1 VPTLT
6 AVSARRYGLPPSR
19 EGAHGAAV
27 ARRSERGHCAAATCE
42 AGLSNRSTTI
52 IKSADDVVDEAPVEE
67 LDANEKRRR
76 ARTLSR
82 KQMAREHRKMRARGE
97 VVEVVEYWRPKS
109 RSECLEM
116 ERPCLFVS
124 CRFHL
129 YLDVNPETGSLKE
142 NFPGKEPWELEET
155 CALDVA
161 DRGGI
166 TLEEVGAIMNLT
178 RERIRQ
184 VEVRGLEK
192 LKDVPEE
199 KGGLDVYIDW
209 DPYNPSADF

>member
-1 VPTLT
+1 M
-6 AVSARRYGLPPSR
+6 
-19 EGAHGAAV
+19 
-27 ARRSERGHCAAATCE
+27 
-42 AGLSNRSTTI
+42 SNRSTTI
-52 IKSADDVVDEAPVEE
+52 ITSATDVDAVEAGGEAGGGVA
-67 LDANEKRRR
+67 DAGEKRRR

-97 VVEVVEYWRPKS
+97 VVDVVEYWRPKN
-109 RSECLEM
+109 RSDCLEM

-166 TLEEVGAIMNLT
+166 TLEEVGSIMNLT

-192 LKDVPEE
+192 LKDVPESE
-199 KGGLDVYIDW
+199 GGIEVYIDW
-209 DPYNPSADF
+209 DPYNASDDF

>member
-1 VPTLT
+1 M
-6 AVSARRYGLPPSR
+6 
-19 EGAHGAAV
+19 
-27 ARRSERGHCAAATCE
+27 
-42 AGLSNRSTTI
+42 SNRSTI
-52 IKSADDVVDEAPVEE
+52 SKSAAEPAAVAAVDVADD
-67 LDANEKRRR
+67 LDAEAVDGVDGADGADEKRRR

-97 VVEVVEYWRPKS
+97 VEDVVQYWRPRK

-142 NFPGKEPWELEET
+142 NFPGKEPWELDQT
-155 CALDVA
+155 CALDVS

-166 TLEEVGAIMNLT
+166 TLEEVGSIMNLT

-192 LKDVPEE
+192 LKDVPEA
-199 KGGLDVYIDW
+199 KGGIDVYIDW
-209 DPYNPSADF
+209 DPYNASDDF

>member
-1 VPTLT
+1 MTT
-6 AVSARRYGLPPSR
+6 
-19 EGAHGAAV
+19 
-27 ARRSERGHCAAATCE
+27 RSSNTQQAPATD
-42 AGLSNRSTTI
+42 
-52 IKSADDVVDEAPVEE
+52 ADHDV
-67 LDANEKRRR
+67 DADAQGEKRRR

-82 KQMAREHRKMRARGE
+82 KQMAREHRKARARGE
-97 VVEVVEYWRPKS
+97 VVEVVEYWRPKA

-129 YLDVNPETGSLKE
+129 FLDVNPETGSLKE

-192 LKDVPEE
+192 LKEVPESE
-199 KGGLDVYIDW
+199 GGIDVYVDW
-209 DPYNPSADF
+209 DPYNASEDW

>member
-1 VPTLT
+1 MSTRSTISKSAPEPAAA
-6 AVSARRYGLPPSR
+6 AVSDSDVDAVG
-19 EGAHGAAV
+19 GADGA
-27 ARRSERGHCAAATCE
+27 
-42 AGLSNRSTTI
+42 
-52 IKSADDVVDEAPVEE
+52 D
-67 LDANEKRRR
+67 EKRRR

-97 VVEVVEYWRPKS
+97 VEDVVQYWRPRK

-142 NFPGKEPWELEET
+142 NFPGKEPWELEQT
-155 CALDVA
+155 CALDVS

-166 TLEEVGAIMNLT
+166 TLEEVGSIMNLT

-192 LKDVPEE
+192 LKDVPEA
-199 KGGLDVYIDW
+199 KGGIDVYIDW
-209 DPYNPSADF
+209 DPYNASDDF

>member
-1 VPTLT
+1 M
-6 AVSARRYGLPPSR
+6 
-19 EGAHGAAV
+19 
-27 ARRSERGHCAAATCE
+27 
-42 AGLSNRSTTI
+42 SNRSTI
-52 IKSADDVVDEAPVEE
+52 IKSAAEPAAADIDVVED
-67 LDANEKRRR
+67 LDADPVDGAEGADEKRRR

-97 VVEVVEYWRPKS
+97 VEDVVQYWRPRK

-142 NFPGKEPWELEET
+142 NFPGKEPWELDQT
-155 CALDVA
+155 CALDVS

-166 TLEEVGAIMNLT
+166 TLEEVGSIMNLT

-192 LKDVPEE
+192 LKDVPEA
-199 KGGLDVYIDW
+199 KGGIDVYIDW
-209 DPYNPSADF
+209 DPYNASDDF

>member
-1 VPTLT
+1 VTNKG
-6 AVSARRYGLPPSR
+6 SQ
-19 EGAHGAAV
+19 
-27 ARRSERGHCAAATCE
+27 AAAQHP
-42 AGLSNRSTTI
+42 ADPRSGGLSSGPTSGANASDAAAPEGNDGD
-52 IKSADDVVDEAPVEE
+52 ADETGPDG
-67 LDANEKRRR
+67 KRRR
-76 ARTLSR
+76 ARTMSR
-82 KQMAREHRKMRARGE
+82 KQMAREHRKQRARGE
-97 VVEVVEYWRPKS
+97 ILEIVDYWRPKN

-124 CRFHL
+124 CRHHL
-129 YLDVNPETGSLKE
+129 YLDVNPETGSVKL
-142 NFPGKEPWELEET
+142 NFPDKEPWELEDT

-192 LKDVPEE
+192 LKEVPEAL
-199 KGGLDVYIDW
+199 GGLDVYIDW
-209 DPYNPSADF
+209 DPYDSSEDF

>member
-1 VPTLT
+1 M
-6 AVSARRYGLPPSR
+6 
-19 EGAHGAAV
+19 
-27 ARRSERGHCAAATCE
+27 
-42 AGLSNRSTTI
+42 SNRSTTI
-52 IKSADDVVDEAPVEE
+52 IKTAGRTAEEDPAVGEVDVDADAGDAGEE
-67 LDANEKRRR
+67 GGEKRRR

-97 VVEVVEYWRPKS
+97 VVEVVEYWRPKN
-109 RSECLEM
+109 RSDCLEM

-166 TLEEVGAIMNLT
+166 TLEEVGSIMNLT

-192 LKDVPEE
+192 LKDVPESE
-199 KGGLDVYIDW
+199 GGIDVYIDW
-209 DPYNPSADF
+209 DPYNASDDF

>member
-1 VPTLT
+1 MTT
-6 AVSARRYGLPPSR
+6 RSA
-19 EGAHGAAV
+19 
-27 ARRSERGHCAAATCE
+27 
-42 AGLSNRSTTI
+42 STVTPVL
-52 IKSADDVVDEAPVEE
+52 ADKVDD
-67 LDANEKRRR
+67 DASEKRRR

-97 VVEVVEYWRPKS
+97 VVDVVEYWRPQT

-129 YLDVNPETGSLKE
+129 FLDVNPETGSLKE

-166 TLEEVGAIMNLT
+166 TLEEVGGIMNLT

-192 LKDVPEE
+192 LKEVPEAE
-199 KGGLDVYIDW
+199 GGVSVYIDW
-209 DPYNPSADF
+209 DPYNSSDDF

>member
-1 VPTLT
+1 VSTKAQEVPTASLAT
-6 AVSARRYGLPPSR
+6 GPQGSPVP
-19 EGAHGAAV
+19 GATGT
-27 ARRSERGHCAAATCE
+27 S
-42 AGLSNRSTTI
+42 LI
-52 IKSADDVVDEAPVEE
+52 DDDDE
-67 LDANEKRRR
+67 EKRLR

-97 VVEVVEYWRPKS
+97 VADVVDYWRPTN
-109 RSECLEM
+109 RSECLDM

-124 CRFHL
+124 CRHHL
-129 YLDVNPETGSLKE
+129 YLDVNPETGSVKL
-142 NFPGKEPWELEET
+142 NFPDKEPWELTET

-166 TLEEVGAIMNLT
+166 TLEDVGSIMNLT

-184 VEVRGLEK
+184 VEVRGLQK
-192 LKDVPEE
+192 LKEVPD
-199 KGGLDVYIDW
+199 GNNRLDVYLDW